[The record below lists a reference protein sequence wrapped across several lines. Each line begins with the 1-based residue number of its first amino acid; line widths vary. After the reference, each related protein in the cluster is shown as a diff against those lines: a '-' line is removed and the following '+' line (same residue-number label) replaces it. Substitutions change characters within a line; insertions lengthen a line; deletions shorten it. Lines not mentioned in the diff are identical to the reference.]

1 MSKKNNKTGFKWVS
15 AGAGYEHFGNTAIYV
30 RFRKRKGPYK
40 EKKTPLGCFFSLIDR
55 ELFVTTALAKRNE
68 TYTPVK
74 GFDYCV
80 NADLL
85 GMGSM
90 FKHGGVMWTYYPSDY
105 KRSFNYDKRKA
116 SFPIFCDCV
125 IGSTHIFTPKGMFE
139 IRDLIEKTQKARNL
153 YVSTPEGVQKCLHVF
168 KSKKRTVGT
177 LRTELNYF
185 LTATPNELFMTNEG
199 WKKLKEINIG
209 DKVAI
214 VLGKNV
220 WPKDDIK
227 FDFNYAEYI
236 MEKCRDIPKQIK
248 CKICGKIF
256 RSLEGHLYHKHKLS
270 VTDYRKRFDVKHTT
284 CRQRVINAHFCQL
297 DNYSLPKKMTLKL
310 ARLLGYLTGDGQ
322 IRPKDFR
329 IHCGIDKD
337 FAEDALKCFNEV
349 FPEYEAKIEEK
360 RTDPFQ
366 KGPVK
371 GTGVK
376 IYIVQSQ
383 WSAKLMAFLE
393 HIGCPSVN
401 ARKKRVPWSILQ
413 SSKEMVLEFIK
424 GLVECDGCVSS
435 GIEYCSHSTKLRRE
449 VRSLLTNLGIL
460 SNLTENRTT
469 KLPSGKIIKKGN
481 GRIYISTKEAI
492 KLYAKEIGFVSK
504 RKKNKLKRRLEK
516 IMGGRSWR
524 KRRVIENKW
533 LLFDNI
539 PYWDT
544 VVSIK
549 KSKKKRITYDFKFK
563 PPHIYVA
570 NGLYVHNSGGYPLK
584 KGTLDFIYPEDLA
597 LFYNKFATRG
607 MAIDIPIE
615 FGVSDKLV
623 KELAR
628 YQKKNTKNLLKGLD
642 KGIKLYNISHGAG
655 YEQRKMYMD
664 IVNIPELDHWA
675 IARSGVV
682 SIFDLVY
689 NIFSVITHKKAKSY
703 HVFGIGGFKR
713 IPILAWIGKYF
724 NLTSDSSSALQAG
737 RSARMLVNTNNKVQ
751 SINVGH
757 FMDEVLHSNDIF
769 SQLGCSC
776 PICSAIGT
784 SELFYKSKFSLVFI
798 LCVLHNI
805 NFYTSY
811 TSIWDNLAQECNAN
825 EYKKQIKKHVKQ
837 DMHLWSALIDYVE
850 EIVSTSFEK
859 ANKKFSSYLTLFHES
874 DSLLIDNYSLFG
886 KKNNVHEIRL
896 RHLMNNFKR
905 YYDGEKPIPMPEE
918 LKKSPHSFVKKMTQL
933 SGLSKRK
940 RSLE

>member
-1 MSKKNNKTGFKWVS
+1 MSENNKTGFKWIS

-40 EKKTPLGCFFSLIDR
+40 EKKTPLGCFFSLTDR

-116 SFPIFCDCV
+116 SFPIFCD
-125 IGSTHIFTPKGMFE
+125 
-139 IRDLIEKTQKARNL
+139 
-153 YVSTPEGVQKCLHVF
+153 
-168 KSKKRTVGT
+168 
-177 LRTELNYF
+177 
-185 LTATPNELFMTNEG
+185 
-199 WKKLKEINIG
+199 
-209 DKVAI
+209 
-214 VLGKNV
+214 
-220 WPKDDIK
+220 
-227 FDFNYAEYI
+227 
-236 MEKCRDIPKQIK
+236 
-248 CKICGKIF
+248 
-256 RSLEGHLYHKHKLS
+256 
-270 VTDYRKRFDVKHTT
+270 
-284 CRQRVINAHFCQL
+284 
-297 DNYSLPKKMTLKL
+297 
-310 ARLLGYLTGDGQ
+310 
-322 IRPKDFR
+322 
-329 IHCGIDKD
+329 
-337 FAEDALKCFNEV
+337 
-349 FPEYEAKIEEK
+349 
-360 RTDPFQ
+360 
-366 KGPVK
+366 
-371 GTGVK
+371 
-376 IYIVQSQ
+376 
-383 WSAKLMAFLE
+383 
-393 HIGCPSVN
+393 
-401 ARKKRVPWSILQ
+401 
-413 SSKEMVLEFIK
+413 
-424 GLVECDGCVSS
+424 
-435 GIEYCSHSTKLRRE
+435 
-449 VRSLLTNLGIL
+449 
-460 SNLTENRTT
+460 
-469 KLPSGKIIKKGN
+469 
-481 GRIYISTKEAI
+481 
-492 KLYAKEIGFVSK
+492 
-504 RKKNKLKRRLEK
+504 
-516 IMGGRSWR
+516 
-524 KRRVIENKW
+524 
-533 LLFDNI
+533 
-539 PYWDT
+539 
-544 VVSIK
+544 
-549 KSKKKRITYDFKFK
+549 
-563 PPHIYVA
+563 
-570 NGLYVHNSGGYPLK
+570 SGGYPLK
-584 KGTLDFIYPEDLA
+584 KGTLDFIYPDDLA

-776 PICSAIGT
+776 PICNALGT

-811 TSIWDNLAQECNAN
+811 TSIWDNLAQECSAN

-886 KKNNVHEIRL
+886 KKDNVHEIRL